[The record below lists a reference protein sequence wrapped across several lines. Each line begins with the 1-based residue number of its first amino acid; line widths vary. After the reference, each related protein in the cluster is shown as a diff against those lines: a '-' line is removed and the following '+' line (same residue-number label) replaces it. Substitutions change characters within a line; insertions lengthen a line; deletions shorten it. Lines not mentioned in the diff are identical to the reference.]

1 MFITNIFKNIKNIN
15 EPVSVVILVQLQFD
29 MKHTSKPAALEV
41 KQKKKHVHIVTFR
54 FRSIT
59 EGVSRHASYVTSM
72 LTMAS
77 Y

>member
-1 MFITNIFKNIKNIN
+1 MFIINIVKNIKNMN
-15 EPVSVVILVQLQFD
+15 EPVSIVMLAQLQFD

-41 KQKKKHVHIVTFR
+41 EQKKNVHIVTFR

-59 EGVSRHASYVTSM
+59 EGVSRHACYVYTSM

-77 Y
+77 